1 MVRCAQRAG
10 EAANTYRGSRLRNVL
25 GLEDDR
31 QAFARYKQI
40 RRQEREYV

>member
-1 MVRCAQRAG
+1 M
-10 EAANTYRGSRLRNVL
+10 AANTYRGSRLRNVL